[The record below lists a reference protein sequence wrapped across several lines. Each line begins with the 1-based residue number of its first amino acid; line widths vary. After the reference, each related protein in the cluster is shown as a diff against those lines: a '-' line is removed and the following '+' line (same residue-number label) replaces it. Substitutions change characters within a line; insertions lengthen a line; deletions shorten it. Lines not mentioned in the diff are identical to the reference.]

1 MEWAHTMIKIS
12 NKKNN
17 NEKIIIK
24 DEINRYSLIKNDCR
38 LRIFEKYEY
47 FFSCASKHTLCSH
60 GWCLFIFFAQYQ
72 DFILKSLRA
81 ALLTTK
87 EATESAYTILCIY
100 INQYRGYWEEQ
111 RNKYSISFL
120 TVFKWTLCCRSVLQL
135 NAIRMNFIAAKV
147 RTVHWYFVDE
157 FVVSRSFLIIK
168 CICIFLLRQ
177 IAFFGFFQNA
187 DKRCDTELWIFS

>member
-1 MEWAHTMIKIS
+1 MIVGRGFLE
-12 NKKNN
+12 NTN
-17 NEKIIIK
+17 
-24 DEINRYSLIKNDCR
+24 
-38 LRIFEKYEY
+38 IFFVRKQTHILL
-47 FFSCASKHTLCSH
+47 SWMVLV
-60 GWCLFIFFAQYQ
+60 FFAQYQ
-72 DFILKSLRA
+72 DFILKSHRA

-100 INQYRGYWEEQ
+100 INQYRRYWEEQ

-168 CICIFLLRQ
+168 CICIFPLRQ
-177 IAFFGFFQNA
+177 IAFLAFFKMPINVVILNYGFSL
-187 DKRCDTELWIFS
+187 KREWPKNNNQFICKVI